1 MSLGFKRLRAK
12 ICTYGKCKNCRNTM
26 GSHSVLH
33 GCIKSCML
41 IKSLLY
47 KKPYYLLLLVG
58 RHVSVPY
65 WTVLRSL
72 RAKICTYGTCTTIYF
87 QYNSYQRTSYNT
99 TLQYY
104 LSALPSLA
112 TTVTRVKRTT
122 KV

>member
-1 MSLGFKRLRAK
+1 
-12 ICTYGKCKNCRNTM
+12 
-26 GSHSVLH
+26 
-33 GCIKSCML
+33 ML

-99 TLQYY
+99 KLQHY
-104 LSALPSLA
+104 LSAF
-112 TTVTRVKRTT
+112 T
-122 KV
+122 KSCHHSHKGKTNDNGVM